1 MDFKADFKQK
11 RITNQGVGIHV
22 RIAGSGF
29 PILLLHG
36 YPQTGYMWHKVA
48 PLLARD
54 FSVVIA
60 DLRGY
65 GDSDK
70 PKTDQNHSP
79 YSKRSMAGDMR
90 EVMGKLGYKTFAV
103 AGHDRGG
110 RVAHRMARDYPDTIT
125 HVALLDIVP
134 TLAMYEKTNKKFA
147 TSYYH
152 WFFLIQPSPFP
163 ETLIKRDPEFF
174 LKHKTNHWGRT
185 AGAITDEAFSEYLR
199 CFSDP
204 RTIHATCEDYRA
216 SASIDLEHD
225 QNDFFKKSEMPI
237 LVLWGDAGF
246 VGQNYNVICEWKAV
260 AADVQG
266 HSVPGG
272 HFLAEEAPSET
283 AEALIN
289 FFSKAK

>member
-70 PKTDQNHSP
+70 PKTDQKHSP
-79 YSKRSMAGDMR
+79 YSKRSMAEDMR
-90 EVMGKLGYKTFAV
+90 EVMRKLGYKTFAV

-134 TLAMYEKTNKKFA
+134 TLTRIMGYKPR
-147 TSYYH
+147 
-152 WFFLIQPSPFP
+152 LI
-163 ETLIKRDPEFF
+163 
-174 LKHKTNHWGRT
+174 
-185 AGAITDEAFSEYLR
+185 
-199 CFSDP
+199 
-204 RTIHATCEDYRA
+204 RA
-216 SASIDLEHD
+216 
-225 QNDFFKKSEMPI
+225 KGP
-237 LVLWGDAGF
+237 
-246 VGQNYNVICEWKAV
+246 
-260 AADVQG
+260 
-266 HSVPGG
+266 
-272 HFLAEEAPSET
+272 
-283 AEALIN
+283 
-289 FFSKAK
+289 